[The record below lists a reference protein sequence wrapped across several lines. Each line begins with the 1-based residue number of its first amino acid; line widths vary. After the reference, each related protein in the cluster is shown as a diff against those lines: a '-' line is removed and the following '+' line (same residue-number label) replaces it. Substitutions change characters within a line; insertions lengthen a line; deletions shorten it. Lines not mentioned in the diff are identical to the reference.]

1 MSNTIRELL
10 GITQEEMALLL
21 QVSRSQFSLYELGK
35 RDLPVAALLKMAE
48 MLTHVQN
55 TKLETSEPSCN
66 IKTQSQEKKKIMNEL
81 LFINKRKQL
90 SLNKNI
96 KAFEKKQK
104 NNEAA
109 LKLVDYLKTS
119 TSSEKKDLL
128 LIKVIETK
136 ITLKCN
142 PLEEK
147 LLFENQIKKEL
158 LEKEA
163 QFLEEFLKKIG

>member
-10 GITQEEMALLL
+10 GVTQEEMALLL

-55 TKLETSEPSCN
+55 TKLETSEPSYN
-66 IKTQSQEKKKIMNEL
+66 IKTQSQEKKKIVNEL